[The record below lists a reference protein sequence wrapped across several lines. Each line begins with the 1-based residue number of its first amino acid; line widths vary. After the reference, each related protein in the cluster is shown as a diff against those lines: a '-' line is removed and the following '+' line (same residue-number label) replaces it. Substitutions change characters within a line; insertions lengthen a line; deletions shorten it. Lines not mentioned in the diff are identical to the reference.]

1 MNLSEKRFQDLC
13 LKKGFQIK
21 KSSNDED
28 IHEHWDF
35 KVNNS
40 LVDVKGLKKTSRSDN
55 DFNHDETWIEF
66 QNVRGN
72 KGWIKGKAD
81 FIAFERMDYFLITR
95 RIDLLE
101 WCRSKIKDLYLV
113 SQPNQALY
121 RLYQRK
127 GRKDIIS
134 IIKIKDFMK
143 DIKCWKLK

>member
-13 LKKGFQIK
+13 LKKGFKIK
-21 KSSNDED
+21 KSSKDED
-28 IHEHWDF
+28 IYEHWDF

-40 LVDVKGLKKTSRSDN
+40 LVDVKGLKKISRSDN